1 MIMSPSN
8 IAIGK
13 IVLEYVRSQ
22 PECGTNFIAF
32 GWPFGGGQRILWRM
46 ITNSPLHLTLLVV
59 AAYLLGAVPNGLLIA
74 RLKGINLQQVG
85 SGNIGATN
93 VFRCVGKG
101 WGILAFI
108 LDAVKGFV
116 PAFALPLLVDS
127 APGWLGLACG
137 VTAVAG
143 HNWPVWLKF
152 KGGKGVST
160 SAGMLLGIAP
170 AAVGIGFL
178 VFAVTVVLTRWVSL
192 GSILAAIAVPVAHVA
207 LHGTDNR
214 LLTGALIVMGVLVIW
229 KHRTNIRRLLNG
241 TEPRIV
247 GQK

>member
-1 MIMSPSN
+1 MIPN
-8 IAIGK
+8 TPVA
-13 IVLEYVRSQ
+13 L
-22 PECGTNFIAF
+22 P
-32 GWPFGGGQRILWRM
+32 
-46 ITNSPLHLTLLVV
+46 LLVL

-74 RLKGINLQQVG
+74 RLKGIDLQKVG

-101 WGILAFI
+101 WGVLAFV

-116 PAFALPLLVDS
+116 PAFFFPRLLEA
-127 APGWLGLACG
+127 APPWLGLACG
-137 VTAVAG
+137 AAAVAG

-170 AAVGIGFL
+170 AAVGIGFA
-178 VFAVTVVLTRWVSL
+178 VFALTVALTRFVSL
-192 GSILAAIAVPVAHVA
+192 GSILAAVAVAGSGVWLYGA
-207 LHGTDNR
+207 DNR
-214 LLTGALIVMGVLVIW
+214 LLAGALILMGLLVIV
-229 KHRTNIRRLLNG
+229 KHRANVGRLLKG

-247 GQK
+247 GKK

>member
-1 MIMSPSN
+1 MTLFLFS
-8 IAIGK
+8 GW
-13 IVLEYVRSQ
+13 R
-22 PECGTNFIAF
+22 F
-32 GWPFGGGQRILWRM
+32 GAAHRILCRM
-46 ITNSPLHLTLLVV
+46 IPNTPVALPLLVL

-74 RLKGINLQQVG
+74 RLKGIDLQTVG

-101 WGILAFI
+101 WGVLAFV

-116 PAFALPLLVDS
+116 PAFFFPRLLEA
-127 APGWLGLACG
+127 APPWLGLACG
-137 VTAVAG
+137 AAAVAG

-170 AAVGIGFL
+170 ASVGIGFT
-178 VFAVTVVLTRWVSL
+178 VFALTVVATRFVSL
-192 GSILAAIAVPVAHVA
+192 GSILAAIAVPAA
-207 LHGTDNR
+207 YLWMNGADNR
-214 LLTGALIVMGVLVIW
+214 LLAGALVVMGLLVIV
-229 KHRTNIRRLLNG
+229 KHRANVGRLLNG

-247 GQK
+247 GRK